1 MQIFLGADHGGVQ
14 AKEAII
20 HYLQAN
26 YPDWECVDCG
36 SDSLEPSDYPDFA
49 AIVCRNLISTFQN
62 KENKENAYG
71 ILLCRSGEGM
81 VMAANKFP
89 GIRAALVWQDKI
101 AIETR
106 QDNDA
111 NVIVFPSDYM
121 AEEDMFSTLNTFFA
135 TSFSEEP
142 RHTRRLEKL
151 KQLEEAEYES

>member
-26 YPDWECVDCG
+26 YPDWESIDCG

-49 AIVCRNLISTFQN
+49 AIVCRNLIGSIQKNET
-62 KENKENAYG
+62 AYG

-101 AIETR
+101 AMETR

-111 NVIVFPSDYM
+111 NIIVFPSDYM
-121 AEEDMFSTLNTFFA
+121 SEEDMFSILNTFFA
-135 TSFSEEP
+135 TSFSGEA
-142 RHTRRLEKL
+142 RHIRRLEKL